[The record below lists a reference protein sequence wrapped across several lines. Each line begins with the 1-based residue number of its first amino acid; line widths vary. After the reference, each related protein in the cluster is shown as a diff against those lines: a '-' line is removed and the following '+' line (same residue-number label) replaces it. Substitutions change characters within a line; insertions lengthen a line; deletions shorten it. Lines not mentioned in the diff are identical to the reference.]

1 MNDRSL
7 SPDTRLG
14 IRVSAIMS
22 RNKYTDDPG
31 PVIEELYRVA
41 GDRPDILTDEIGLWV
56 GFYEDDDT
64 RALATALRALPL
76 DMADAIALGQQRRN
90 QEYLSTASFTRREEL
105 PGFPSSPAT

>member
-14 IRVSAIMS
+14 IKVSAIMS

-31 PVIEELYRVA
+31 PVIDELYRAA
-41 GDRPDILTDEIGLWV
+41 GDRPDILADEVGLWV

-64 RALATALRALPL
+64 RTLATALRALPL
-76 DMADAIALGQQRRN
+76 DLADGIALGQQRRN
-90 QEYLSTASFTRREEL
+90 EEYLGTASFTRRDDVADQ
-105 PGFPSSPAT
+105 P